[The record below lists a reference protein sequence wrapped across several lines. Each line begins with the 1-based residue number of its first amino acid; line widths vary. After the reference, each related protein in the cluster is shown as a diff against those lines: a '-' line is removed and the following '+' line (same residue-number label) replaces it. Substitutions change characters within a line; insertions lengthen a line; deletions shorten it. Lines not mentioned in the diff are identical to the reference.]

1 MSPMTLLLQSDQS
14 PKGTP
19 LSISNI
25 SWMASV
31 PYLMAVLFEFS
42 IAMIGDIVGR
52 KFTLLFLA
60 ITNVACWILK
70 LSSMEVWAFILARA
84 MVGFTMSGVYVI
96 CPLYTKEIS
105 EDSIRGFLGTL
116 LIFFQTSGN
125 LFLYIIGDLLSY
137 RAVLWVCFAM
147 PAVYILVIFFMPESP
162 SFLLKKGKFD
172 EALKVLAWLRCRPLD
187 DPSLKQ
193 ELDIVVK
200 EQKADSD
207 SSHFALKAILQDKIL
222 FRAFRIAVLVSLAR
236 EVCGSC
242 PVLNFAGEIF
252 ALSSQGGGLA
262 LLTSNQQAMV
272 LGFVQVCGALLAS
285 SVVELTG
292 RKPLFVVTAV
302 VSGLSMCLLAS
313 WFLARELGVTLSPWI
328 PVTTLCLT
336 IFCDSSGIQPVSV
349 VIMSEMFSYKFR
361 GTVMAA
367 SMTLASVAAFLQMRF
382 FKPLA
387 NSVGIHVSFYFFGAV
402 CLLSALYVILVLPET
417 KLRTVEEIQHDLKTK
432 KEKRKELEMKKTWE
446 TENETITKF

>member
-1 MSPMTLLLQSDQS
+1 MKKYYFMFSEGSRINQILCAVSINFLLFCYGASIGWMSPMTLLLQSDNS

-19 LSISNI
+19 LSITEI
-25 SWMASV
+25 SWMASIA
-31 PYLMAVLFEFS
+31 YLVAMVFEFI
-42 IAMIGDIVGR
+42 IAYMGEAVGR
-52 KFTLLFLA
+52 KITLIFLSA
-60 ITNVACWILK
+60 SSVVCWILK

-84 MVGFTMSGVYVI
+84 MVGVTMSGVYVI

-105 EDSIRGFLGTL
+105 EDRIRGFLGTL

-137 RAVLWVCFAM
+137 NTVLWICFAM
-147 PAVYILVIFFMPESP
+147 PAVHILVILLMPESP
-162 SFLLKKGKFD
+162 SYLLKKGKND
-172 EALKVLAWLRCRPLD
+172 EALKVMAWLRCRPMKD
-187 DPSLKQ
+187 AALKQ
-193 ELDIVVK
+193 ELDMIIK
-200 EQKADSD
+200 EQKADSE
-207 SSHFALKAILQDKIL
+207 SSQFALKAILQDKVL

-236 EVCGSC
+236 EVCGAC

-252 ALSSQGGGLA
+252 SLSSEGGGLA
-262 LLTSNQQAMV
+262 VLSSNQQAMV
-272 LGFVQVCGALLAS
+272 LGAVQVCGAMLAS

-292 RKPLFVVTAV
+292 RKPLFIVTAV

-313 WFLARELGVTLSPWI
+313 WFLARELGVTLPAWI

-336 IFCDSSGIQPVSV
+336 IFCDASGIQPVSV
-349 VIMSEMFSYKFR
+349 VIMSEMFSYKYR

-387 NSVGIHVSFYFFGAV
+387 NAMGIHVSFYFFGAV
-402 CLLSALYVILVLPET
+402 CLTAALYVILGTPGDET
-417 KLRTVEEIQHDLKTK
+417 
-432 KEKRKELEMKKTWE
+432 
-446 TENETITKF
+446 